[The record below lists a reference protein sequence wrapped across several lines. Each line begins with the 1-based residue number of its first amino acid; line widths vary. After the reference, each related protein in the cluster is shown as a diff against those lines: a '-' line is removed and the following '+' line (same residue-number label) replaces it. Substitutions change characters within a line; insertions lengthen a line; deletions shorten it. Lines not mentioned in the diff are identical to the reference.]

1 MFDDNKHRDINSYI
15 VIPVFTDPFLHPLHK
30 NNKLSFIY
38 VREWDIKE
46 WKLGETRIISE
57 LNPDCTEMCENY
69 DFLINTKENN
79 GLIFTPDAKTLQA
92 IYPKYKHIC
101 DLNHGYWWLNNKP
114 LDLNVR
120 NTTIDFLGNKFYN
133 VKKLNEII
141 PLMVHKGYLNEVCHK
156 INEQFS
162 KCLYHLMDEKNG
174 WFTNNGNIDP
184 IQAFYNIEKQGVKVT
199 DNVCDIFDMRV
210 KKHISDGKLYS
221 QYNLLT
227 TTGRPSNS
235 FGTVN
240 FAALPPEKRKA
251 FIPENDYL
259 VDFDFDAYHL
269 RLISNLIDYD
279 FGEESVHEHFAKI
292 YDCSYDEAKQKT
304 FQILYGGIRDKHRH
318 LSRFFNK
325 TYVYI
330 NKKWNEINTH
340 NCVFTDIYRRKLLYD
355 NYKDLNRNKLFNY
368 LIQAYETE
376 VNIKKILLIQDYLLG
391 KKTKLVLYGYDSFLF
406 DFANEDGVETLREIK
421 TILEDKICWLP
432 TNRVEP
438 PVEPYFMTKSKMGLN
453 YGDMKDI
460 TKRL

>member
-1 MFDDNKHRDINSYI
+1 MKDCYI

-30 NNKLSFIY
+30 NNKLSFLY
-38 VREWDIKE
+38 VREYDIYDT
-46 WKLGETRIISE
+46 LGETRIISE
-57 LNPDCTEMCENY
+57 LNPDCTEMCEDYSWMNE
-69 DFLINTKENN
+69 KK
-79 GLIFTPDAKTLQA
+79 GLILTPDSKILQA
-92 IYPKYKHIC
+92 LFPKYKNVL
-101 DLNHGYWWLNNKP
+101 DVNHAHWWMYNKP

-120 NTTIDFLGNKFYN
+120 NNAIEFLSNKYYN

-141 PLMVHKGYLNEVCHK
+141 PISKHKEYCDEVCERIRDFLSK
-156 INEQFS
+156 DMNSLMKDDSWFANEGGIEPLKAFS
-162 KCLYHLMDEKNG
+162 
-174 WFTNNGNIDP
+174 
-184 IQAFYNIEKQGVKVT
+184 NIEKQGIKVT
-199 DNVCDIFDMRV
+199 DDVSDIFDVRV

-259 VDFDFDAYHL
+259 VEFDFDAYHL
-269 RLISNLIDYD
+269 RLIGNLIDYD
-279 FGEESVHEHFAKI
+279 FGGESVHEHFAKV
-292 YDCSYDEAKQKT
+292 YNCEYDEAKQKT
-304 FQILYGGIRDKHRH
+304 FKILYGGIRDEHRH
-318 LSRFFNK
+318 LSQFFNK

-340 NCVFTDIYRRKLLYD
+340 NLIHTDIYRRKLLFE
-355 NYKDLNRNKLFNY
+355 NYEDLNRNKLFNY

-376 VNIKKILLIQDYLLG
+376 INIKKILDIQYYLLR

-406 DFANEDGVETLREIK
+406 DFSEKDGVETLKEIK
-421 TILEDKICWLP
+421 TILEDEIYWLP
-432 TNRVEP
+432 INRIEP
-438 PVEPYFMTKSKMGLN
+438 PVKPYFMTKSKMGYN
-453 YGDMKDI
+453 YGEMKDI

>member
-1 MFDDNKHRDINSYI
+1 MKDCYI

-30 NNKLSFIY
+30 NNKLSFLY
-38 VREWDIKE
+38 TKE
-46 WKLGETRIISE
+46 IGFNPHKFGETRIISE
-57 LNPDCTEMCENY
+57 LNPDCTEMCEDY
-69 DFLINTKENN
+69 SFLSKKE
-79 GLIFTPDAKTLQA
+79 GLIITLDSKILQSILPEYRNCLDVNHA
-92 IYPKYKHIC
+92 HWWIY
-101 DLNHGYWWLNNKP
+101 NKP
-114 LDLNVR
+114 LDLDIR
-120 NTTIDFLGNKFYN
+120 NNAIDFLSNKYYN

-141 PLMVHKGYLNEVCHK
+141 PLSKHKEYCNEVCERIGDFLFK
-156 INEQFS
+156 NLGQ
-162 KCLYHLMDEKNG
+162 LMKDDS
-174 WFTNNGNIDP
+174 WFYNGNIEP
-184 IQAFYNIEKQGVKVT
+184 LQAFSNIEKQGIKVS
-199 DNVCDIFDMRV
+199 DDVCDIFDIRV

-251 FIPENDYL
+251 IVPENDSL
-259 VDFDFDAYHL
+259 VEFDFDAYHL
-269 RLISNLIDYD
+269 RLIANLINYD
-279 FGEESVHEHFAKI
+279 FGGESVHEHFAKI
-292 YDCSYDEAKQKT
+292 YDCEYDEAKQKT
-304 FQILYGGIRDKHRH
+304 FQILYGGIRDEHRH
-318 LSRFFNK
+318 LSQFFNK

-340 NCVFTDIYRRKLLYD
+340 NLVHTDIYRRKLLFK
-355 NYKDLNRNKLFNY
+355 NYEDLNRNKLFNY

-376 VNIKKILLIQDYLLG
+376 MNIKKILSIQDYLLK

-421 TILEDKICWLP
+421 KILEDKICWLP
-432 TNRVEP
+432 INRVEP

-453 YGDMKDI
+453 YGEMEDI